1 MKLIHLSDLH
11 IGKRVNEFS
20 MLEDQKYILAQIL
33 GIVKD
38 EQPDG
43 VILAGDIYDKA
54 VPPAEAVQVFDHF
67 LTELSRLGTAVFLIS
82 GNHDS
87 AERLAFGSR
96 LMRESRVFSAPVYD
110 GKITSVCLEDSW
122 GEVWIHLLPFLK
134 PATVRH
140 VYENESADTS
150 EEAVATALSHLNL
163 DPQKRNVLAAHQF
176 VTGASL
182 SESEELAVGGLDQIR
197 ADLFEPFDYVALG
210 HIHSPQQVGRETI
223 RYCGTPLKYSF
234 SEAGQQKSVTVAELR
249 EKGNIQVRTIPLKP
263 LHDMRRLRGTY
274 LEVTAKSF
282 YEQFDREDYVQI
294 TLTDEED
301 VPDGMQ
307 KLRVVY
313 PNLMRLEYDNKRTRE
328 GRLIEAVEKLEEKS
342 GLELF
347 EEFYELQNNSPMSER
362 QRAFAGKLMEEIDKE
377 REV

>member
-1 MKLIHLSDLH
+1 MKFFHIADVHLGATPDKGFPWSYDRGREIWESFQNVIRQAGRENVGLFLI
-11 IGKRVNEFS
+11 
-20 MLEDQKYILAQIL
+20 
-33 GIVKD
+33 
-38 EQPDG
+38 
-43 VILAGDIYDKA
+43 AGDLFHRQPLLK
-54 VPPAEAVQVFDHF
+54 
-67 LTELSRLGTAVFLIS
+67 ELKEVNALFASIPNTKIVLIA
-82 GNHDS
+82 GNHDYIKENS
-87 AERLAFGSR
+87 FYKKISWAKN
-96 LMRESRVFSAPVYD
+96 VF
-110 GKITSVCLEDSW
+110 W
-122 GEVWIHLLPFLK
+122 
-134 PATVRH
+134 
-140 VYENESADTS
+140 
-150 EEAVATALSHLNL
+150 LS
-163 DPQKRNVLAAHQF
+163 KEK
-176 VTGASL
+176 L
-182 SESEELAVGGLDQIR
+182 SYVDL
-197 ADLFEPFDYVALG
+197 ADLGVRVYGFSYHSREILEARYNQMQISSPMPVNILLAHGGDESHIPISGDTFRYTPFDYVALG

-234 SEAGQQKSVTVAELR
+234 SEAGQQKSVTVVILR
-249 EKGNIQVRTIPLKP
+249 EKGNIQIRTVPLKP
-263 LHDMRRLRGTY
+263 LHDMSKLRGTY

-282 YEQFDREDYVQI
+282 YEQFNREDYVQI

-362 QRAFAGKLMEEIDKE
+362 QRSFAGKLMEEIDRE

>member
-140 VYENESADTS
+140 VYENEPADTS

-282 YEQFDREDYVQI
+282 YEQLDREDYVQI

>member
-197 ADLFEPFDYVALG
+197 AELFEPFDYVALG

>member
-140 VYENESADTS
+140 VYENEPADTS